1 MKMRKTK
8 IKFMSLLLAV
18 MMIVGVL
25 PTTALAATY
34 NDVKVN
40 GVSLGDGK
48 YLASNSATDS
58 NYSNTEPSSYVAW
71 YKDGTLTLN
80 GYKGTGIVLQGA
92 PAADLIIK
100 LIGDNTITTTTNEVG
115 IQGNSAAGSITIT
128 ADSGSVDAPIG
139 RPDPDEVE
147 RWILPVERGGF
158 PSLTHYKVLR
168 RFESGYTLTELSLET
183 GRTHQIRVHM
193 ASIGH
198 PVTGDHLYNN
208 GDPFL
213 YRKLHGDFR
222 RIEGDEEK
230 STSRY
235 ISRQALHAYR
245 LSFIHPIAGQK
256 LCLEAPLPEDMKKL
270 LSDIGDADTHI

>member
-100 LIGDNTITTTTNEVG
+100 LIGDNTITT
-115 IQGNSAAGSITIT
+115 
-128 ADSGSVDAPIG
+128 
-139 RPDPDEVE
+139 
-147 RWILPVERGGF
+147 
-158 PSLTHYKVLR
+158 
-168 RFESGYTLTELSLET
+168 
-183 GRTHQIRVHM
+183 
-193 ASIGH
+193 
-198 PVTGDHLYNN
+198 
-208 GDPFL
+208 
-213 YRKLHGDFR
+213 
-222 RIEGDEEK
+222 
-230 STSRY
+230 
-235 ISRQALHAYR
+235 
-245 LSFIHPIAGQK
+245 
-256 LCLEAPLPEDMKKL
+256 
-270 LSDIGDADTHI
+270 